1 MRKLAVTLL
10 AAVALAACERNESAA
25 LTDTLAMPPV
35 DGGIPLVSP
44 GSVPAVVE
52 RAQSPLDLDVGG
64 IDTTQPPGHPVLD
77 ADTSRHVDNP
87 APLPPLERAGP
98 DSIIGRDSAEVGP
111 LLPVP
116 PDTSHEH

>member
-1 MRKLAVTLL
+1 MRKLAVLLL

-35 DGGIPLVSP
+35 DGGIPLVAP
-44 GSVPAVVE
+44 GSAPAVVE

-64 IDTTQPPGHPVLD
+64 IDTT
-77 ADTSRHVDNP
+77 RHVDTP
-87 APLPPLERAGP
+87 APRPPLESAGP

-116 PDTSHEH
+116 PDTGHEH